1 MGRSLVTVKLYLWS
15 PHKLIDM
22 KQAKYRRLIVNK
34 NTNANPNT
42 NTNTNTNT
50 STKNQTFKTN
60 CRASD
65 DNPVPI
71 FLSRCIQYIELE
83 GLRTEGLYRYF
94 VNYFLVGSLGKSLM
108 IF

>member
-1 MGRSLVTVKLYLWS
+1 MKLYFWS
-15 PHKLIDM
+15 PHKLIYM
-22 KQAKYRRLIVNK
+22 KQANCRRLIE
-34 NTNANPNT
+34 NTSTNTNPNT
-42 NTNTNTNT
+42 NTNM
-50 STKNQTFKTN
+50 SIKVQTVKTN

-94 VNYFLVGSLGKSLM
+94 FDNFLVGSIGIKRV
-108 IF
+108 IN

>member
-1 MGRSLVTVKLYLWS
+1 MGHYG
-15 PHKLIDM
+15 
-22 KQAKYRRLIVNK
+22 ARLIVN
-34 NTNANPNT
+34 TSTNPNT
-42 NTNTNTNT
+42 NA
-50 STKNQTFKTN
+50 STKIQTFKTN

-94 VNYFLVGSLGKSLM
+94 FDDFLAGSIGKRRV
-108 IF
+108 IH